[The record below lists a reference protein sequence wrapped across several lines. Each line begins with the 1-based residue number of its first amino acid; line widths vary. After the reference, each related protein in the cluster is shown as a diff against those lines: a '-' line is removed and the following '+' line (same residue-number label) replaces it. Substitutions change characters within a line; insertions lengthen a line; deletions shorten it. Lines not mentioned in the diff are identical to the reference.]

1 MGRYRMDDDEK
12 RIIRSIV
19 RLDEKRR
26 RGKLKRKETHFDRK
40 ARAAIEAAER
50 DIELGGATGEVR
62 DIIVEKIRENIPDAI
77 NFLSVVIWGSST
89 TRPRKD
95 RAVSYGERICKRLLQ
110 FAGVE
115 EDTQGILY
123 LSTRTMRTLRER
135 VCSRQAQT

>member
-62 DIIVEKIRENIPDAI
+62 DIIVEKIRENII
-77 NFLSVVIWGSST
+77 SGT
-89 TRPRKD
+89 TW
-95 RAVSYGERICKRLLQ
+95 ERIGETYCGRDTFYRYSRRYQ
-110 FAGVE
+110 FLIGHNM
-115 EDTQGILY
+115 GIINDKTKKG
-123 LSTRTMRTLRER
+123 SGG
-135 VCSRQAQT
+135 

>member
-26 RGKLKRKETHFDRK
+26 RGKLKRKETYFDRK

-62 DIIVEKIRENIPDAI
+62 DIIVGKIRENII
-77 NFLSVVIWGSST
+77 SGT
-89 TRPRKD
+89 TW
-95 RAVSYGERICKRLLQ
+95 ERIGETYCGRDTFYRYSRRYQ
-110 FAGVE
+110 FLIGRNM
-115 EDTQGILY
+115 GIINDKTKKG
-123 LSTRTMRTLRER
+123 SGG
-135 VCSRQAQT
+135 

>member
-1 MGRYRMDDDEK
+1 LGRYRMDDDEK

-62 DIIVEKIRENIPDAI
+62 DIIVEKIRENII
-77 NFLSVVIWGSST
+77 SGT
-89 TRPRKD
+89 TW
-95 RAVSYGERICKRLLQ
+95 ERIGETYCGRDTFYRYSRRYQ
-110 FAGVE
+110 FLIGRNM
-115 EDTQGILY
+115 GIINDKTKKG
-123 LSTRTMRTLRER
+123 SGG
-135 VCSRQAQT
+135 

>member
-62 DIIVEKIRENIPDAI
+62 DIIVEKIRENII
-77 NFLSVVIWGSST
+77 LIYFKFFIIFYIYNSS
-89 TRPRKD
+89 RP
-95 RAVSYGERICKRLLQ
+95 I
-110 FAGVE
+110 
-115 EDTQGILY
+115 
-123 LSTRTMRTLRER
+123 
-135 VCSRQAQT
+135 

>member
-26 RGKLKRKETHFDRK
+26 RGKLKRKETNFDRK

-62 DIIVEKIRENIPDAI
+62 DIIVEKIRENII
-77 NFLSVVIWGSST
+77 SGT
-89 TRPRKD
+89 TW
-95 RAVSYGERICKRLLQ
+95 ERIGETYCGRDTFYRYSRRYQ
-110 FAGVE
+110 FLIGRNM
-115 EDTQGILY
+115 GIINDKTKKG
-123 LSTRTMRTLRER
+123 SGG
-135 VCSRQAQT
+135 

>member
-1 MGRYRMDDDEK
+1 MDDDEK

-62 DIIVEKIRENIPDAI
+62 DIIVEKIRENIISGTTWERIGETYCGRDTFYRYSRRYQFLIGRNMGII
-77 NFLSVVIWGSST
+77 NDKTKKGSS
-89 TRPRKD
+89 
-95 RAVSYGERICKRLLQ
+95 G
-110 FAGVE
+110 
-115 EDTQGILY
+115 
-123 LSTRTMRTLRER
+123 
-135 VCSRQAQT
+135 